1 MASPSPNS
9 AQPAGGAV
17 RTGVIGT
24 LVAAFAFFDG
34 VVLGAPV
41 ALLAASFSP
50 LIVYVVATTAAILL
64 VIACCSWVDRRWEGW
79 LLGGQ
84 PRRQAARSNASEP
97 PDEASRGVDRARL
110 DLGYAF
116 AAAVANP
123 ILVLASARSMSGKPV
138 GERRILLDPSPM
150 PSRTSRS
157 GRSSAGRSAT
167 PSATHRGEPTRAGLT
182 PVARFA

>member
-1 MASPSPNS
+1 
-9 AQPAGGAV
+9 
-17 RTGVIGT
+17 

-79 LLGGQ
+79 LLGNGN
-84 PRRQAARSNASEP
+84 RIGKRL
-97 PDEASRGVDRARL
+97 EAMRTSRLMKHPVAWIERGSDRW
-110 DLGYAF
+110 YAF

-138 GERRILLDPSPM
+138 GERRILLGS
-150 PSRTSRS
+150 
-157 GRSSAGRSAT
+157 
-167 PSATHRGEPTRAGLT
+167 
-182 PVARFA
+182 VAYAIPYVAIWSFVGWAIGDVVRDA

>member
-79 LLGGQ
+79 LLGNRNRIGK
-84 PRRQAARSNASEP
+84 RLEAMR
-97 PDEASRGVDRARL
+97 ASRLMKHPVAWIERGSDRW
-110 DLGYAF
+110 YAF

-138 GERRILLDPSPM
+138 GERRILLGS
-150 PSRTSRS
+150 
-157 GRSSAGRSAT
+157 
-167 PSATHRGEPTRAGLT
+167 
-182 PVARFA
+182 VAYAIPYVAIWSFVGWAIGDAVRDA

>member
-79 LLGGQ
+79 LSGSGNRVGKRLEAM
-84 PRRQAARSNASEP
+84 R
-97 PDEASRGVDRARL
+97 ASRLMKHPVGWIERGS

-138 GERRILLDPSPM
+138 GERRILLGS
-150 PSRTSRS
+150 
-157 GRSSAGRSAT
+157 
-167 PSATHRGEPTRAGLT
+167 
-182 PVARFA
+182 VAYAIPYVAIWSFVGWAIGDAVRDA

>member
-79 LLGGQ
+79 LSG
-84 PRRQAARSNASEP
+84 
-97 PDEASRGVDRARL
+97 RAT
-110 DLGYAF
+110 
-116 AAAVANP
+116 
-123 ILVLASARSMSGKPV
+123 ASASGSKQC
-138 GERRILLDPSPM
+138 ER
-150 PSRTSRS
+150 
-157 GRSSAGRSAT
+157 AA
-167 PSATHRGEPTRAGLT
+167 
-182 PVARFA
+182 